1 MTETR
6 LKCQGIECLHTALA
20 GARRGRRWSP
30 RNSKRPHA
38 VPVITVWTCPK
49 ALKTKPKKKRGRG
62 SDPGCLLICVTDNFF
77 TPTFL
82 QPLFFFFVSEAR
94 QCHTCAWGHGPC
106 QEPHG
111 ATSLY
116 SPQLLHL
123 TSPTSHI
130 CSGRRGCCAAVAA
143 IAAAATAAAA
153 AAAAAAAVG
162 ASLVAGCGAGQTG
175 CA

>member
-1 MTETR
+1 MEGQRATTPSPD
-6 LKCQGIECLHTALA
+6 LFSTTTAGRACTGLVRDCCWCMCSSCFCALLA
-20 GARRGRRWSP
+20 G
-30 RNSKRPHA
+30 K
-38 VPVITVWTCPK
+38 CPK

-62 SDPGCLLICVTDNFF
+62 SDPGCLLICVADNFF
-77 TPTFL
+77 MPPFL

-123 TSPTSHI
+123 TSLTSRI

-143 IAAAATAAAA
+143 TAVAATAAALCH
-153 AAAAAAAVG
+153 
-162 ASLVAGCGAGQTG
+162 SNRCCCCSPLP
-175 CA
+175 